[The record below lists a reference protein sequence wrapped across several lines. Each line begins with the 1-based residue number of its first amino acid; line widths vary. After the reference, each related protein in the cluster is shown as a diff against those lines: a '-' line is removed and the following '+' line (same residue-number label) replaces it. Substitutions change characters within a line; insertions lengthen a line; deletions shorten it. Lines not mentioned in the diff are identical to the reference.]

1 MKISARNILKG
12 NVESMDE
19 GQVTSTVKIRIESPG
34 TVTASITK
42 EAVSELGLKEGDEVY
57 AVIKASQVLVAK
69 K

>member
-12 NVESMDE
+12 KVESIDE
-19 GQVTSTVKIRIESPG
+19 GQVTSTVKIKIESPG

-42 EAVSELGLKEGDEVY
+42 EAVAELGLKDGDEVY
-57 AVIKASQVLVAK
+57 AIIKASQVLVAK

>member
-12 NVESMDE
+12 KIESIDE
-19 GQVTSTVKIRIESPG
+19 GQVTSTVKIKIESPG

-42 EAVSELGLKEGDEVY
+42 EAVAELGLKDGDEVY
-57 AVIKASQVLVAK
+57 AIIKASQVLVAK